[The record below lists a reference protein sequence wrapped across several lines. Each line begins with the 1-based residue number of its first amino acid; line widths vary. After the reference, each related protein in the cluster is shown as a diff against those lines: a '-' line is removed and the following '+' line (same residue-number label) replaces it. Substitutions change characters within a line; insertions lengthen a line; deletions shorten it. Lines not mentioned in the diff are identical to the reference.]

1 VKSRLSSLIIVVVIL
16 VLLSPGQQ
24 AQQTAPLAPAPQPS
38 PSASP
43 REDQEPVRV
52 FTEEVRLPVMA
63 RDEYG
68 NFDPSL
74 TPGDLIVF
82 EDGVQQAIKSVRRT
96 PANVL
101 LLLETGGDLNP
112 AMRVNTTRDT
122 ALRLVSNLRDGDQ
135 LAVMQF
141 NNRIEVLQA
150 WTEDFDQATHALK
163 TKLHSGSGSRLID
176 AISAAAA
183 FFVNQPLGNR
193 HLVLITDGVDMPISK
208 ASYEDALK
216 ILNAIGGAQSR
227 ADWDAAVKR
236 LVTAQVS
243 VHVVSYVE
251 YARLAY
257 KGKNKKWKGS
267 NAPAGSVLS
276 SGIQNAGID
285 PTMPPGVFRGGGDPA
300 FGIGINF
307 DPQMRRLR
315 KAYERA
321 MKTGEPLLDSLA
333 DETGATIMK
342 PESAAE
348 MIDRAA
354 EIARDISSQY
364 VVTYVPKRPLADA
377 RPGEYRRVQIAP
389 RRSGLTVR
397 SRRGYF
403 VAPK

>member
-1 VKSRLSSLIIVVVIL
+1 VNSRLSCLIIVFVTL

-24 AQQTAPLAPAPQPS
+24 AQQSSPALAAPQPK
-38 PSASP
+38 PSATP

-63 RDEYG
+63 RDDYG
-68 NFDPSL
+68 NFDPSI
-74 TPGDLIVF
+74 TASDLIVF
-82 EDGVQQAIKSVRRT
+82 EDGVQQEIKSIRRT
-96 PANVL
+96 PASVL

-122 ALRLVSNLRDGDQ
+122 ALRLVSKLRAGDQ
-135 LAVMQF
+135 LAVTQF
-141 NNRIEVLQA
+141 NSRIEVLQA
-150 WTEDFDQATHALK
+150 WTEDFDQASHVLK

-216 ILNAIGGAQSR
+216 ILNSIGGAQSR

-267 NAPAGSVLS
+267 SAPVGSVLS

-300 FGIGINF
+300 FGVGINF

-333 DETGATIMK
+333 DETGATILK

-354 EIARDISSQY
+354 EISRDISSQY
-364 VVTYVPKRPLADA
+364 VVTYEPKRPLAEA
-377 RPGEYRRVQIAP
+377 RPGEYRRVQVAP
-389 RRSGLTVR
+389 RRTGLTVR
-397 SRRGYF
+397 SRRGYI

>member
-1 VKSRLSSLIIVVVIL
+1 MNSRLSSLFVVLVIL

-24 AQQTAPLAPAPQPS
+24 AQQSATPSAAPR

-74 TPGDLIVF
+74 TAGDLIVF
-82 EDGVQQAIKSVRRT
+82 EDGVQQEIKSVRRT
-96 PANVL
+96 PASVL

-112 AMRVNTTRDT
+112 AMRVNTTRET
-122 ALRLVSNLRDGDQ
+122 ALRLVSNLREGDQ
-135 LAVMQF
+135 VAVMQF

-150 WTEDFDQATHALK
+150 WTEEFDQASHALK
-163 TKLHSGSGSRLID
+163 NKLHSGSGSRLID
-176 AISAAAA
+176 AVSAAAA

-216 ILNAIGGAQSR
+216 ILNAIGGAQNR
-227 ADWDAAVKR
+227 AAWDAAVKR
-236 LVTAQVS
+236 LVTAQAS
-243 VHVVSYVE
+243 VHVISYVE

-300 FGIGINF
+300 FGVGINF

-321 MKTGEPLLDSLA
+321 MKTGEPLLESLA
-333 DETGATIMK
+333 DESGATIMK
-342 PESAAE
+342 PESAEE
-348 MIDRAA
+348 MIDRAV
-354 EIARDISSQY
+354 EISRDISSQY
-364 VVTYVPKRPLADA
+364 VVTYEPKRPLAEA

-397 SRRGYF
+397 SRRGYI
-403 VAPK
+403 VAAK